1 MEGVDSGRLRA
12 RHLRLAAHKLLDP
25 DAIRR
30 AGGLKN
36 DRHLNLRAL
45 SEAELE
51 QKGRELRDEL
61 FNAKIR
67 HATGQLENTALLGQT
82 PQGHVARVETL
93 LTQKREA
100 GK

>member
-1 MEGVDSGRLRA
+1 MIMKASELQT
-12 RHLRLAAHKLLDP
+12 
-25 DAIRR
+25 
-30 AGGLKN
+30 
-36 DRHLNLRAL
+36 L
-45 SEAELE
+45 SESELE

-67 HATGQLENTALLGQT
+67 RATEQLENTAMLGQLRKD
-82 PQGHVARVETL
+82 VARVETL

>member
-1 MEGVDSGRLRA
+1 MKASD
-12 RHLRLAAHKLLDP
+12 
-25 DAIRR
+25 IRT
-30 AGGLKN
+30 
-36 DRHLNLRAL
+36 L
-45 SEAELE
+45 SDAELE

-67 HATGQLENTALLGQT
+67 HRTGQLENTALIGQLRKD
-82 PQGHVARVETL
+82 VARVQTL

>member
-1 MEGVDSGRLRA
+1 MN
-12 RHLRLAAHKLLDP
+12 AAELQS
-25 DAIRR
+25 
-30 AGGLKN
+30 
-36 DRHLNLRAL
+36 L
-45 SEAELE
+45 SDAELE

-67 HATGQLENTALLGQT
+67 HSTGQLENTTLLGQLRKD
-82 PQGHVARVETL
+82 VARVETL

>member
-1 MEGVDSGRLRA
+1 VNASELQT
-12 RHLRLAAHKLLDP
+12 
-25 DAIRR
+25 
-30 AGGLKN
+30 
-36 DRHLNLRAL
+36 L
-45 SEAELE
+45 SESELE

-67 HATGQLENTALLGQT
+67 RSTEQLENTAMLGQLRKD
-82 PQGHVARVETL
+82 VARVETL

>member
-1 MEGVDSGRLRA
+1 MKASELQT
-12 RHLRLAAHKLLDP
+12 
-25 DAIRR
+25 
-30 AGGLKN
+30 
-36 DRHLNLRAL
+36 L

-67 HATGQLENTALLGQT
+67 RATEQLENTAILGQLRKD
-82 PQGHVARVETL
+82 VARVETL

>member
-1 MEGVDSGRLRA
+1 MKVKPSELRT
-12 RHLRLAAHKLLDP
+12 
-25 DAIRR
+25 
-30 AGGLKN
+30 
-36 DRHLNLRAL
+36 L
-45 SEAELE
+45 SETELD

-67 HATGQLENTALLGQT
+67 RSTEQLENTAVLGELRRDI
-82 PQGHVARVETL
+82 ARVETL

>member
-1 MEGVDSGRLRA
+1 MIMKASELQT
-12 RHLRLAAHKLLDP
+12 
-25 DAIRR
+25 
-30 AGGLKN
+30 
-36 DRHLNLRAL
+36 L
-45 SEAELE
+45 SESELE

-67 HATGQLENTALLGQT
+67 RSTEQLENTAMLGQLRKD
-82 PQGHVARVETL
+82 VARVETL

>member
-1 MEGVDSGRLRA
+1 MKASELQT
-12 RHLRLAAHKLLDP
+12 
-25 DAIRR
+25 
-30 AGGLKN
+30 
-36 DRHLNLRAL
+36 L

-67 HATGQLENTALLGQT
+67 RATEQLENTAMLGQLRKE
-82 PQGHVARVETL
+82 VARVETL